1 MTAPNPS
8 LPSLL
13 ALETQDSIVEYLS
26 TTFALS
32 DPEAQQ
38 ALRAFLADP
47 GTGIFRGPYLKIR
60 TPYQPVGTGWVS
72 PLEWMPTGFKPFQHQ
87 AEAFARLSTNGK
99 AAQPT
104 IVTTGTGSGKTES
117 FLVPLLDHCRRAV
130 ARGEKGIKAIILYP
144 MNALVTDQARRLAQY
159 IHDDN
164 RLAGVTAGVY
174 IGGNG
179 KRKHL
184 SRHALVDH
192 RETLRENPP
201 DILLTN
207 YRMLDLL
214 LLRRA
219 DSSLWAD
226 AALSLQYLVLD
237 EFHTYDGAQGTDVAM
252 LIRRLGAK
260 VGVAGAGGPLGRITP
275 VATSATLGGG
285 TQSSALRDFAETIF
299 GTRFA
304 PDSLVGESSL
314 AATDVVQEV
323 DFKLDIPSVD
333 DILSAPAPVSD
344 DPESWKP
351 LAHAVLGSAAAES
364 VDLSDPVAIGNALR
378 RHFLTRA
385 VIDVLGDEPMTV
397 ADAVNGIAQAGILP
411 WGVHNSSNPGEAQTA
426 LLRFLALI
434 SIARTRDAGGSLR
447 PLVNVQVQTWVRE
460 LSRMMRVVGSS
471 PGFHWWHDGPVEG
484 QRLLPATYCRVCGR
498 AGWMAA
504 TTELGDNLAGE
515 ASTIWRNSARHSSRS
530 KTRAL
535 LAANPGEGGVRYLD
549 PETLE
554 LYATSGSNTIAVH
567 VSASD
572 EDAAN
577 EVCPSCGA
585 RNAIRYVGSSVAT
598 LLSVGLTTEFGSRV
612 LPDDEKKTLVFTD
625 SVQDAAHRA
634 AFIEGRAF
642 AFNFRSALFRA
653 VRDGRLSLDE
663 AGNAMAEDA
672 SSGELY
678 ALTPP
683 DFSRRLTDDADWLDH
698 DNGTLRS
705 LLATRLAFQSHLEI
719 GLGSRTGR
727 TLELTSSLAVDIDVD
742 LDTFGALARDIHQN
756 LPQLSLGGVPD
767 PAFYHPWL
775 FGLIDHLRIG
785 GGIAHP
791 WLARYI
797 KEEGKRWS
805 IWGDSADG
813 MPKFPRGRPAPS
825 FYTTGPSGDSDF
837 QSLNPRGESWLT
849 DWTKRCLGVTAG
861 EARALLSGVVEQL
874 AGTSGPL
881 VRRSGEKGSQIYGLT
896 PESVILDAVG
906 IALFDC
912 PTCHHVQPASS
923 NRLEVWRDAP
933 CPRMRCPGHLEIGA
947 AENTNFYRSMYRSGR
962 IRRIVSAEHTG
973 LLERAEREEVE
984 TRFKVG
990 GSASDPNIL
999 ACTPTLE
1006 LGIDIGDLS
1015 TVALA
1020 SLPRSTANYLQR
1032 VGRAG
1037 RSTGNAFVLAA
1048 VPTSPRDLYY
1058 FAQPENLIAGEVR
1071 PPGAYLEATE
1081 LLQRQYFAFCL
1092 DKVAAQQ
1099 LSVTTTMPTKLAE
1112 CLDHGM
1118 DDGQWLRSVIDVCI
1132 DHADPLV
1139 TEFSELFASKISDDA
1154 RLHLREFARDDIRA
1168 LAAET
1173 AARWKTETDEIR
1185 TRMSG
1190 LSDTIAV
1197 LDAHGHLD
1205 DAQKEDRKRCAGEF
1219 RALSEQLYERG
1230 SIETLTGLS
1239 GVGLLPNYNLLDDAT
1254 TLDIHLW
1261 WTVGE
1266 SGGKPQTEALDL
1278 SYERGSATALTELA
1292 PGAYFYAGGK
1302 RVEIDAMDIGPGT
1315 KPHWRRTRLCPDCG
1329 WGTTTL
1335 DTVHACPRCHS
1346 GAVADSGCAHNVLEL
1361 RKVSA
1366 VHRLDDTLIDE
1377 DAEDR
1382 TRTFFGTI
1390 TGVDIA
1396 PEDITQAWR
1405 HTGATFGAEYARTAT
1420 IRTINTGYGD
1430 APGEP
1435 ITIAGDERNAPGF
1448 TTCEHCGVVASRN
1461 TRTDDVRHRG
1471 YCVTRRGGTEKWTRL
1486 LLSHEL
1492 RTQAVRLLLPVS
1504 LLNFETTLASFK
1516 GALLL
1521 GLRKDFGGDPQ
1532 HLAVVASSMTGTEG
1546 ATRRFLVLHDTVPG
1560 GTGYLDRFGEPDRLR
1575 HILTLARD
1583 TLAECPCRTEEL
1595 RACHRCLYGVLPAR
1609 DMTHAS
1615 RETALD
1621 RLDEFLG
1628 NWEVEK
1634 IGTVTGIDIGK
1645 VQLSELEIRFRELM
1659 KKQLDSRAGSSY
1671 EISMGTNGEEL
1682 DIRIPGLDGQPR
1694 RWRMRP
1700 LVQMVAS
1707 GIATEPDFLLTRV
1720 DAQTADVAIYLD
1732 GKQFH
1737 ASVEHNRTADDA
1749 KKRDALRRSDARVWS
1764 ISWEDVTAVETG
1776 SAKNRSQDIV
1786 HQHVKNSAA
1795 EQVTDPRIKYL
1806 WDNPIDFLIEYLA
1819 DPDADVWGD
1828 GATATTL
1835 ALVTAP
1841 DKHGTDEPVFTS
1853 PTQLGQVLADIA
1865 VGTDSHAS
1873 GSGSIMVVPRHGLS
1887 GLPLLICADP
1897 ENFEPTL
1904 GVFTLLDDSEESVGG
1919 KIHDQRWRAWLRWG
1933 NLLQFVPVPHFG
1945 DLLPQR
1951 MAAIWTTE
1959 SLADFLSVPVPLAS
1973 TSAGRS
1979 DIITPLS
1986 GEWKIVHEYADPAV
2000 SGLVEELAV
2009 KGTAIPEVGM
2019 ELGPDQSIWQVELGW
2034 EDPRIAV
2041 VTDDVDDRD
2050 RWLEENGWRV
2060 FRMSAVPENGLVGE
2074 VVDAVTGGKS

>member
-38 ALRAFLADP
+38 ALRTFLADP
-47 GTGIFRGPYLKIR
+47 QTGIFRGPYLKIR

-72 PLEWMPTGFKPFQHQ
+72 PLEWMPRGFRPFQHQ
-87 AEAFARLSTNGK
+87 AEAFRRLSTNGT

-130 ARGEKGIKAIILYP
+130 ARGDKGIKAIILYP

-159 IHDDN
+159 IHDDD
-164 RLAGVTAGVY
+164 RLASVTAGVY
-174 IGGNG
+174 IGGSG
-179 KRKHL
+179 KRKQP
-184 SRHALVDH
+184 SGHALVDH

-219 DSSLWAD
+219 DSSLWAN

-252 LIRRLGAK
+252 LIRRVGAK

-285 TQSSALRDFAETIF
+285 PQSVALRTFAETVF
-299 GTRFA
+299 GTTFG
-304 PDSLVGESSL
+304 PDSLVGETSL
-314 AATDVVQEV
+314 AATDVVKEV
-323 DFKLDIPSVD
+323 DFTLDIPSVD
-333 DILSAPAPVSD
+333 DILAVPAPVSD
-344 DPESWKP
+344 DPTTWVP
-351 LAHAVLGSAAAES
+351 LAEAVLGSAAAQS
-364 VDLSDPVAIGNALR
+364 TDLSDPVAIGDALR
-378 RHFLTRA
+378 RHFLTRV
-385 VIDVLGDEPMTV
+385 VIDVLGDAPMTV
-397 ADAVNGIAQAGILP
+397 ADAVNGVAQAGILP
-411 WGVHNSSNPGEAQTA
+411 WGVHNSTNPGEAQTA

-434 SIARTRDAGGSLR
+434 SIARTSDNTGALR

-460 LSRMMRVVGSS
+460 LSRMMRTVG
-471 PGFHWWHDGPVEG
+471 PTPEFRWWHDGPIEG

-515 ASTIWRNSARHSSRS
+515 ASAIWRNSARPGSRA
-530 KTRAL
+530 KTRTL
-535 LAANPGEGGVRYLD
+535 LAATADEEGVRYLD

-554 LYATSGSNTIAVH
+554 LHAASGTDTIAVH
-567 VSASD
+567 VTPTD

-585 RNAIRYVGSSVAT
+585 RNAVRYMGSSVAT
-598 LLSVGLTTEFGSRV
+598 LLSVGLTTEFGSQV

-653 VRDGRLSLDE
+653 ASADRLSLAD
-663 AGNAMAEDA
+663 AGAALGATTAID
-672 SSGELY
+672 ELY

-683 DFSRRLTDDADWLDH
+683 DFSRRLTNDADWLDH
-698 DNGTLRS
+698 DNGPLRS
-705 LLATRLAFQSHLEI
+705 LLATRLAFQAHLES

-742 LDTFGALARDIHQN
+742 LDTYARLSHDIHEN
-756 LPQLSLGGVPD
+756 LPQLSLGGALVESI
-767 PAFYHPWL
+767 YRPWL
-775 FGLIDHLRIG
+775 FGVLEHLRIG
-785 GGIAHP
+785 GGIIHP
-791 WLARYI
+791 WLATYL
-797 KEEGKRWS
+797 KDEGKRWS
-805 IWGDSADG
+805 IWGGSTDG

-825 FYTTGPSGDSDF
+825 FYTTGPAGDTDF
-837 QSLNPRGESWLT
+837 QSLSPRGESWLS
-849 DWTKRCLGVTAG
+849 DWTKRCLGVTSG
-861 EARALLSGVVEQL
+861 EARALLLGVVDQM
-874 AGTSGPL
+874 ASDTGPL
-881 VRRSGEKGSQIYGLT
+881 ARRSGEKGSQLYGLT
-896 PESVILDAVG
+896 PQAVILDPSDIVC
-906 IALFDC
+906 LEC
-912 PTCHHVQPASS
+912 PTCHHVQPAAG
-923 NRLEVWRDAP
+923 NRLALWHGAP
-933 CPRMRCPGHLEIGA
+933 CPRMRCTGRLEPRA
-947 AENTNFYRSMYRSGR
+947 VEESNFYRSMYRSGR

-973 LLERAEREEVE
+973 LLERTEREEVE

-1058 FAQPENLIAGEVR
+1058 FAQPENLIAGEVM

-1081 LLQRQYFAFCL
+1081 LLQRQYLAFCL
-1092 DKVAAQQ
+1092 DKIAGER
-1099 LSVTTTMPTKLAE
+1099 LPITTPMPTKLTE

-1118 DDGQWLRSVIDVCI
+1118 DDGHWLRSVVDTCVN
-1132 DHADPLV
+1132 HADTL
-1139 TEFSELFASKISDDA
+1139 TAEFSALFGDNISDDA
-1154 RLHLREFARDDIRA
+1154 RLHLRDFAAGGMRN

-1173 AARWKTETDEIR
+1173 AARWVSDTDEIR

-1190 LSDTIAV
+1190 LSETIAA
-1197 LDAHGHLD
+1197 LDKHGHLD

-1261 WTVGE
+1261 WTTGTP
-1266 SGGKPQTEALDL
+1266 GGQPQTEALDL
-1278 SYERGSATALTELA
+1278 TYERGSATALTELA

-1302 RVEIDAMDIGPGT
+1302 RVEIDAMDIGPST

-1329 WGTTTL
+1329 WGTTAP
-1335 DTVHACPRCHS
+1335 DVVQMCPRCHS
-1346 GAVADSGCAHNVLEL
+1346 GAVADSGSVHNVLEL

-1366 VHRLDDTLIDE
+1366 VHRLDDVLIDDE
-1377 DAEDR
+1377 TEDR
-1382 TRTFFGTI
+1382 TRTFFGTV
-1390 TGVDIA
+1390 TGVDIE
-1396 PEDITQAWR
+1396 PHDIAHAWR
-1405 HTGATFGAEYARTAT
+1405 LTDAIFGAEYARTAT

-1430 APGEP
+1430 APGET

-1448 TTCEHCGVVASRN
+1448 TTCQHCGVVASRS
-1461 TRTDDVRHRG
+1461 TRTEDVRHRG
-1471 YCVTRRGGTEKWTRL
+1471 YCITRRGGTETWTRL

-1532 HLAVVASSMTGTEG
+1532 HLSVVASSMTDNEG

-1560 GTGYLDRFGEPDRLR
+1560 GTGYLDRFGEPDRMR

-1583 TLAECPCRTEEL
+1583 ALAECPCRTEEL

-1615 RETALD
+1615 RESAL
-1621 RLDEFLG
+1621 RLLEDFLG
-1628 NWEVEK
+1628 GWQVEQ
-1634 IGTVTGIDIGK
+1634 IGTVTGIDIGT
-1645 VQLSELEIRFRELM
+1645 VQLSELEIRFRELL
-1659 KKQLDSRAGSSY
+1659 KTLLESRPGASY
-1671 EISMGTNGEEL
+1671 EISVGTNGEEL
-1682 DIRIPGLDGQPR
+1682 DIRIPGPDQQPR

-1700 LVQMVAS
+1700 LVQVVAS
-1707 GIATEPDFLLTRV
+1707 GVATEPDFLLTRV

-1749 KKRDALRRSDARVWS
+1749 RKRDALRRDDTRVWS
-1764 ISWEDVTAVETG
+1764 IAWDDVTALESG
-1776 SAKNRSQDIV
+1776 NAKNRSQDIV
-1786 HQHVKNSAA
+1786 HQHVKNAAA
-1795 EQVTDPRIKYL
+1795 EQVSDPRIKYL
-1806 WDNPIDFLIEYLA
+1806 WDNPIELLVEYLA

-1828 GATATTL
+1828 GAAATAL
-1835 ALVTAP
+1835 ALVNP
-1841 DKHGTDEPVFTS
+1841 SDKHGSGEPTFTG
-1853 PTQLGQVLADIA
+1853 PGQLAKMLVDVAA
-1865 VGTDSHAS
+1865 GTSTHPDAS
-1873 GSGSIMVVPRHGLS
+1873 GTIMVVPRHGLS
-1887 GLPLLICADP
+1887 GLPILICADP

-1904 GVFTLLDDSEESVGG
+1904 GVFTLLDDSDEAVGG
-1919 KIHDQRWRAWLRWG
+1919 KMHDNQWRAWLRWA
-1933 NLLQFVPVPHFG
+1933 NLLQFVSLPHFG

-1951 MAAIWTTE
+1951 MAAIWTTK
-1959 SLADFLSVPVPLAS
+1959 SLADFLAVPVPLATTAAS
-1973 TSAGRS
+1973 RG

-2000 SGLVEELAV
+2000 AGLVESLADS
-2009 KGTAIPEVGM
+2009 GAAIPEVGL

-2034 EDPRIAV
+2034 EEPRIAV
-2041 VTDDVDDRD
+2041 VTDIVDDRD
-2050 RWLEENGWRV
+2050 GWLEDNGWRV
-2060 FRMSAVPENGLVGE
+2060 YRVTDEPDIG
-2074 VVDAVTGGKS
+2074 VVDDVVGAVTGGQ